1 MWRWRFNM
9 IYKKDANFPYPLL
22 TNTSTSYPSSEFLF
36 DVDLQE
42 NTQNYCIVIDYE
54 ISSEFILKLLQQK
67 KAQLVLVVQSKDNK
81 FYYLDQHQNMVE
93 IPKSRISLSKRTNLQ
108 LQLLAKEDISFED
121 NEELNLFYDAV
132 KSEIIVLKNSILGFS
147 NPVTFDGSQAKPLE
161 LFEKKLDPQLKSE
174 IKIELGSETIIIH
187 YKNENFQFIDS
198 PKSSVLNNVYVYMGL
213 QRALTQ
219 FIMNHSQDGE
229 EIDLDEIDVP
239 ENGLDLKLY
248 NLMRKKMIQR
258 VSLDTMDEVIALI
271 SDRILEKF
279 TTAVRGMYVGS

>member
-1 MWRWRFNM
+1 M

>member
-1 MWRWRFNM
+1 MWRWQFNM